1 MHYLWHPSYAH
12 RCGRKKHECL
22 QFLGGIVSTLCP
34 CFTAHSAWRCR
45 TSSDEKLAWDN
56 VFFLFCMAASWRIF
70 DESIRLTHGP
80 KRRMRI
86 PCINSAGRNTYSA
99 RFSHWPKNI
108 VESRNCFNVIN
119 PIICF
124 PLLFVLPLRRICF
137 CLAIHPHG
145 YPRHS

>member
-1 MHYLWHPSYAH
+1 
-12 RCGRKKHECL
+12 
-22 QFLGGIVSTLCP
+22 
-34 CFTAHSAWRCR
+34 
-45 TSSDEKLAWDN
+45 
-56 VFFLFCMAASWRIF
+56 
-70 DESIRLTHGP
+70 
-80 KRRMRI
+80 MRI

-108 VESRNCFNVIN
+108 VESRNCFNVIY

>member
-86 PCINSAGRNTYSA
+86 PCINSAERNTYSA

-108 VESRNCFNVIN
+108 VESRNCFNVIY